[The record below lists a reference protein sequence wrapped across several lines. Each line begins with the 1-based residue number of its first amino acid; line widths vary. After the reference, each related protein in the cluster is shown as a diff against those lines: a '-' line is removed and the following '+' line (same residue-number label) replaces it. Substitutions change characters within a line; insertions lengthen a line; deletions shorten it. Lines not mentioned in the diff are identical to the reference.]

1 MTSSPD
7 AQLND
12 NFFTFTIY
20 MAKRIV
26 PIIIGCMLIN
36 IPFTHVLWSNHLPIS
51 HTLVESISVFVALL
65 SFIIIWNTYNYNPVN
80 LRVIGFGFLFIA
92 IFDVLHILSFNDI
105 GIISNGTIDLTIR
118 YWIIGRLTEAVVL
131 FLAINSLYKAK
142 ISRYTGL
149 LYVIVIAAFVAYIL
163 FRAPQIMPVLL
174 INKGITSFKLIMEYL
189 IIFIFLIS
197 LPSLKRQLNKDSI
210 ITNHYLFTA
219 IILAVLGELSFTLY
233 MDVYSYYF
241 SLGHLLKLVSY
252 FYFYQAIVVGSL
264 HHPYNQLKIQN
275 KQIANMLDDVPVG
288 IIVTNKMLNITF
300 TNQETANILGYDSN
314 ELIGKSLVDIIDDM
328 LTEPINR
335 KTLQWLNSEQLIKFS
350 PIIEIKN
357 NCNQYLNI
365 KIERKQMD
373 DNFYIYQLTPAQKDL
388 DFQNLQLQALTILDS
403 VRDMVIVTDRNHR
416 ILICNKSFE
425 NLTALYRKDIQGL
438 MMDDLLFMLKI
449 NRRPI
454 LNEGRLIEFSFKPVN
469 SLDSMDFLLSRDSI
483 LNLNGDTIGYVYSA
497 TDITRVKQEHLK
509 LRQQEKLAV
518 VGQMAAGII
527 HEIKNPL
534 TTIKGFSQI
543 LKQGVHSMND
553 VHEFARIIESTT
565 DELDRIIVDFL
576 SFARPRTPVYSRINI
591 NDLIDSIVPIIE
603 GTIFM
608 QGVQITYSKT
618 EEEYFI
624 ISDVSQIK
632 QVLFNLIKNAVEAV
646 QNTPNPHVE
655 IFTGYNAESGS
666 AIIKISDN
674 GKGIDELTLNNIGT
688 PFFTT
693 KEKGTGLGLSIS
705 YQIIKEH
712 NGKIEVT
719 SFPDKGTSFSIY
731 LPAV

>member
-1 MTSSPD
+1 MTSSQD
-7 AQLND
+7 TQLND
-12 NFFTFTIY
+12 NFIFTIS

-26 PIIIGCMLIN
+26 PVIIGCVLIN
-36 IPFTHVLWSNHLPIS
+36 IPFSRVLWTNHLPIN
-51 HTLVESISVFVALL
+51 HTLVESISVFIALL

-80 LRVIGFGFLFIA
+80 LRVIGFGFLFVA
-92 IFDVLHILSFNDI
+92 IFDVLHILSFSDI
-105 GIISNGTIDLTIR
+105 EIITNGFSDLTIR
-118 YWIIGRLTEAVVL
+118 YWIIGRLAEAIVL
-131 FLAINSLYKAK
+131 FLAINKLFHLF
-142 ISRYTGL
+142 ISRYKSL
-149 LYVIVIAAFVAYIL
+149 LIMGIITISVAYML
-163 FRAPQIMPVLL
+163 FRLPQIMPVLL
-174 INKGITSFKLIMEYL
+174 TNNGGVTSFKIIMEYL

-210 ITNHYLFTA
+210 ITNNYLFTA
-219 IILAVLGELSFTLY
+219 IILAIAGELSFTLY
-233 MDVYSYYF
+233 VDAYSWYF

-252 FYFYQAIVVGSL
+252 FYLYQAIVVGSL
-264 HHPYNQLKIQN
+264 HHPYNQISIKN
-275 KQIANMLDDVPVG
+275 RQIASMLNNVPVG
-288 IIVTNKMLNITF
+288 IIATNKMLHITF
-300 TNQETANILGYDSN
+300 INQEAINILGYDSN
-314 ELIGKSLVDIIDDM
+314 ELIGKSLADIIDDM

-335 KTLQWLNSEQLIKFS
+335 KTLQWLNSEHLIKFS

-373 DNFYIYQLTPAQKDL
+373 DKFYIYQLTPAQKEL
-388 DFQNLQLQALTILDS
+388 DFQNLQLQTLTILDS
-403 VRDMVIVTDRNHR
+403 VRDMVIVTDRNGR
-416 ILICNKSFE
+416 ILICNKASE
-425 NLTALYRKDIQGL
+425 KLTALNRKDVQGL
-438 MMDDLLFMLKI
+438 MMEDLLSMLKI
-449 NRRPI
+449 KHRPI
-454 LNEGRLIEFSFKPVN
+454 INEGQLVEFSFKPVN
-469 SLDSMDFLLSRDSI
+469 SIDFMDFLLSRDSI

-497 TDITRVKQEHLK
+497 TDITHVKQEHLK

-518 VGQMAAGII
+518 VGQMAAGIV

-576 SFARPRTPVYSRINI
+576 SFARPRTPVYSKINI
-591 NDLIDSIVPIIE
+591 NDLIDSIVPLIE

-624 ISDVSQIK
+624 ISDVGQIK

-646 QNTPNPHVE
+646 QHRPNPNVH
-655 IFTGYNAESGS
+655 ILTGYNTESGL
-666 AIIKISDN
+666 AFIKISDN
-674 GKGIDELTLNNIGT
+674 GKGIDELTLSKLGT

-693 KEKGTGLGLSIS
+693 KDKGTGLGLNIS
-705 YQIIKEH
+705 YQIINEH
-712 NGKIEVT
+712 NGKIEVN
-719 SFPDKGTSFSIY
+719 SVPDKGTSFYVY